1 MDIIICGSCYG
12 TARQYAERLSKKT
25 NISVK
30 SYKDISLL
38 DDYNTIIYVGALYA
52 GGVLGMK
59 ETFSKMTAVQ
69 GKHIVIVTVGLA
81 DPTDTKNIEN
91 IRNSMQRQLSPSVFK
106 HAHIYH
112 LRGGIDYSRLSL
124 KHKTMMWMVY
134 MKSRK
139 IPEEERTAEIRAMID
154 TYNKQV
160 NFVDFN
166 SLESI
171 LNDLKKVK

>member
-1 MDIIICGSCYG
+1 MDIIIYGSCYG

-139 IPEEERTAEIRAMID
+139 IPEEERTAEIRAMIE

>member
-38 DDYNTIIYVGALYA
+38 DNYNTIIYVGALYA

>member
-134 MKSRK
+134 MKLYK
-139 IPEEERTAEIRAMID
+139 
-154 TYNKQV
+154 
-160 NFVDFN
+160 N
-166 SLESI
+166 SL
-171 LNDLKKVK
+171 

>member
-1 MDIIICGSCYG
+1 MDIIIYGSCYG

-38 DDYNTIIYVGALYA
+38 DNYNTIIYVGALYA

>member
-1 MDIIICGSCYG
+1 MGRHVNMPRNWVK
-12 TARQYAERLSKKT
+12 RQ
-25 NISVK
+25 ISQ
-30 SYKDISLL
+30 SSHTDISLL
-38 DDYNTIIYVGALYA
+38 DDYNTIVYVGALYA

-59 ETFSKMTAVQ
+59 ETFGKMTTVQ
-69 GKHIVIVTVGLA
+69 GKHIIIVTVGLA

-91 IRNSMQRQLSPSVFK
+91 IRNNMQRQLSHSVFK
-106 HAHIYH
+106 HAHIHH

-134 MKSRK
+134 MKTRR
-139 IPEEERTAEIRAMID
+139 IPVEERTAEVRAMIE

-166 SLESI
+166 SLEPI
-171 LNDLKKVK
+171 INDL

>member
-1 MDIIICGSCYG
+1 MDIIIYGSCYG
-12 TARQYAERLSKKT
+12 TARQYAEELGKKT

-38 DDYNTIIYVGALYA
+38 DDYNTIVYIGALYA

-59 ETFSKMTAVQ
+59 ETFGKMTTVQ
-69 GKHIVIVTVGLA
+69 GKHIIIVTVGLA

-91 IRNSMQRQLSPSVFK
+91 IRNNMQRQLSHSVFK
-106 HAHIYH
+106 HAHIHH
-112 LRGGIDYSRLSL
+112 LRGGIDYSRLCL

-134 MKSRK
+134 MKTRR
-139 IPEEERTAEIRAMID
+139 IPVEERTAEVRAMIE

-166 SLESI
+166 SLEPI
-171 LNDLKKVK
+171 INDL

>member
-1 MDIIICGSCYG
+1 MDIIIYGSCYG
-12 TARQYAERLSKKT
+12 AARQYAEELGKKT

-38 DDYNTIIYVGALYA
+38 DDYNTIVYVGALYA

-59 ETFSKMTAVQ
+59 ETFGKMTTVQ
-69 GKHIVIVTVGLA
+69 GKHIIIVTVGLA

-91 IRNSMQRQLSPSVFK
+91 IRNNMQRQLSHSVFK
-106 HAHIYH
+106 HAHIHH

-134 MKSRK
+134 MKTRR
-139 IPEEERTAEIRAMID
+139 IPVEERTAEVRAMIE

-166 SLESI
+166 SLEPI
-171 LNDLKKVK
+171 INDL

>member
-139 IPEEERTAEIRAMID
+139 IPEEERTAEIRAMIE

>member
-1 MDIIICGSCYG
+1 MDIIIYGSCYG
-12 TARQYAERLSKKT
+12 SARQYAEELSKKT
-25 NISVK
+25 NIPVK

-38 DDYNTIIYVGALYA
+38 DDYNTIVYVGALYA

-59 ETFSKMTAVQ
+59 ETFGKMTTVQ
-69 GKHIVIVTVGLA
+69 GKHIIIVTVGLA

-91 IRNSMQRQLSPSVFK
+91 IRNNMQRQLSHSVFK
-106 HAHIYH
+106 HAHIHH

-139 IPEEERTAEIRAMID
+139 IPEEERTSEVRAMID

-166 SLESI
+166 SLEPI
-171 LNDLKKVK
+171 INDL

>member
-1 MDIIICGSCYG
+1 MDIIIYGSCYG
-12 TARQYAERLSKKT
+12 TARQYAEELGKKT
-25 NISVK
+25 NNSVK

-38 DDYNTIIYVGALYA
+38 DDYNTIVYVGALYA

-59 ETFSKMTAVQ
+59 ETFGKMTTVQ
-69 GKHIVIVTVGLA
+69 GKHIIIVTVGLA

-91 IRNSMQRQLSPSVFK
+91 IRNNMQRQLLHSVFK
-106 HAHIYH
+106 HAHIHH

-134 MKSRK
+134 MKTRR
-139 IPEEERTAEIRAMID
+139 IPVEERTAEVRAMIE

-166 SLESI
+166 SLEPI
-171 LNDLKKVK
+171 INDL

>member
-1 MDIIICGSCYG
+1 MDIIIYGSCYG
-12 TARQYAERLSKKT
+12 TARQYAEKLGKKT
-25 NISVK
+25 HISVK
-30 SYKDISLL
+30 PYKDISHL
-38 DDYNTIIYVGALYA
+38 DGYNTIVYIGALYA

-59 ETFSKMTAVQ
+59 ETFGKLTSVQ
-69 GKHIVIVTVGLA
+69 GKNIIIVTVGLA

-91 IRNSMQRQLSPSVFK
+91 IRNNMQRQLSHSVFK
-106 HAHIYH
+106 HAHIHH

-139 IPEEERTAEIRAMID
+139 IPKEERTAEIRAMIE

-171 LNDLKKVK
+171 IDDMKMVK

>member
-1 MDIIICGSCYG
+1 MDIIIYGSCYG

-38 DDYNTIIYVGALYA
+38 DNYNTIIYVGALYA

-139 IPEEERTAEIRAMID
+139 IPEEERTAEIRAMIE